1 MAATAKYLFD
11 NDFGSG
17 PAAKPVIALADH
29 AAKVAQVEAEAY
41 RNGYAAAEAK
51 AQAEAKRNTAA
62 MFAKI
67 ATGLDETRRRLSTLE
82 ARLEAEAIEVAVAV
96 ARKLSAELIAREPFA
111 ELTALVGD
119 CFRHLA
125 GAPHIVV
132 RVAETLYGEA
142 QERLAEI
149 ALDRGFDGR
158 LVVLAEPDIAP
169 GDCRIEWADGGVTR
183 NRAAIDTAIDELVT
197 RYLAARQ
204 SGTALPSPPTPQQQ
218 QQSEG
223 SPQ

>member
-11 NDFGSG
+11 NDFGG
-17 PAAKPVIALADH
+17 GTAAKPVIALADH
-29 AAKVAQVEAEAY
+29 AAKIAQVEAEAY

-51 AQAEAKRNTAA
+51 AQAEAKRDTAA
-62 MFAKI
+62 MLAKI

-82 ARLEAEAIEVAVAV
+82 TRLEAEAIEIAIAT
-96 ARKLSAELIAREPFA
+96 ARKLCAELIAREPFA

-125 GAPHIVV
+125 GAPHVVV
-132 RVAETLYGEA
+132 RVAEALYGEA
-142 QERLAEI
+142 QERLTAI
-149 ALDRGFDGR
+149 ARDRGFDGR

-183 NRAAIDTAIDELVT
+183 NRAVIDSAVDELVT
-197 RYLAARQ
+197 RYIAARQ
-204 SGTALPSPPTPQQQ
+204 SGAAMPPSAISQQQ

-223 SPQ
+223 LPR